1 MHGAP
6 STRIAGTRSS
16 HVCRWSRTAERFEP
30 DLFLVGM
37 DHEVAPD
44 SDPDPNS
51 YCPGACSE
59 CGHSCS
65 ELRAQ
70 LSVAELLLAD
80 KQQQIDAMN
89 AYEEHLEDQLQA
101 LVAEGGDVVR
111 VQSKI
116 TRAQRLAFALVG
128 VLMEEPPAE
137 APEPVQKEGT
147 GKN

>member
-1 MHGAP
+1 
-6 STRIAGTRSS
+6 
-16 HVCRWSRTAERFEP
+16 
-30 DLFLVGM
+30 
-37 DHEVAPD
+37 
-44 SDPDPNS
+44 
-51 YCPGACSE
+51 
-59 CGHSCS
+59 
-65 ELRAQ
+65 
-70 LSVAELLLAD
+70 VAELLLAD